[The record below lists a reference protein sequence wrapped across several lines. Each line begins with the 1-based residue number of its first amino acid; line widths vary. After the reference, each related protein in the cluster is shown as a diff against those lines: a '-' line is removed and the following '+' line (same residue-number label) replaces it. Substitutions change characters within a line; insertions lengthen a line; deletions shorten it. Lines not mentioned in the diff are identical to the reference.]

1 MQIIL
6 AAVLLVMAALN
17 VFLFFVIRQI
27 VVITNRQVQRHFTV
41 ELESLNAG
49 VEETLV
55 RLAEAR
61 KELQETQE
69 RGEAKRAEEAAA
81 AAPAPGGLAQVPGFS
96 HPRYRSAES
105 LETYRYIRDH
115 MKLDYE
121 DYIRQALAARPE
133 PSGTWTYLNGM
144 MEKLD
149 FQTMYSLT
157 LMQDDEREKALS
169 ELFSQE
175 ERDAMEQAAPA
186 DQYPDFTGRMDAVR
200 QYLKLHDPV
209 IRVES
214 GDPAAGDRPEEEGLR
229 VEYNLQ
235 IHEGIRLHIGD
246 GVLDYSL

>member
-105 LETYRYIRDH
+105 LETYR
-115 MKLDYE
+115 
-121 DYIRQALAARPE
+121 
-133 PSGTWTYLNGM
+133 
-144 MEKLD
+144 
-149 FQTMYSLT
+149 
-157 LMQDDEREKALS
+157 
-169 ELFSQE
+169 
-175 ERDAMEQAAPA
+175 
-186 DQYPDFTGRMDAVR
+186 
-200 QYLKLHDPV
+200 
-209 IRVES
+209 
-214 GDPAAGDRPEEEGLR
+214 
-229 VEYNLQ
+229 
-235 IHEGIRLHIGD
+235 
-246 GVLDYSL
+246 